1 VPLEVATTLPEEL
14 QRLMGYRL
22 GAYALGYVDDTRDT
36 IEVLRG
42 NGRGRTSLGGDE
54 IELGDL
60 SIG

>member
-1 VPLEVATTLPEEL
+1 
-14 QRLMGYRL
+14 MGYRL